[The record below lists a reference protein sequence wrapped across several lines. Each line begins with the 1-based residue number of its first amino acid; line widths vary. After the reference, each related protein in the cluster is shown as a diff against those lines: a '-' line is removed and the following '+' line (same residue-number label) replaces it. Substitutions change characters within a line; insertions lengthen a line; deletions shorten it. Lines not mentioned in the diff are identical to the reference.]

1 MTHIKRINELNSTD
15 YSKEAQ
21 SIINWARKK
30 GILIGEKHG
39 EKRDYYDL
47 GGIAEL
53 VVNFGANKTEI
64 YPRGMLVAS
73 SGFDKE
79 PLYVTIVDSFKN
91 KPKNK
96 ELFDL
101 LMETNLR
108 EATNG
113 RNPQWG
119 TWKFAIRSMNDV
131 EQFKNCFEKIL

>member
-1 MTHIKRINELNSTD
+1 MIHIKRINELNSKD

-21 SIINWARKK
+21 SILTWARKK
-30 GILIGEKHG
+30 RILVKEDHG
-39 EKRDYYDL
+39 GKRDYYDL

-64 YPRGMLVAS
+64 YPRGMLVTS
-73 SGFDKE
+73 SEFDKE

-101 LMETNLR
+101 LIKTNLR

-131 EQFKNCFEKIL
+131 KQFKNCFEKIL